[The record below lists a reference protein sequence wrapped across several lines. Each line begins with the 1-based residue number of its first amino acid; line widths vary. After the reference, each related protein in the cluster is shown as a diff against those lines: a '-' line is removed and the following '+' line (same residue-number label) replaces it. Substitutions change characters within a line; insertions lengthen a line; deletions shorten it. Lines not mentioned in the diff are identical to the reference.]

1 MARSRLS
8 RRVNLFLRCATLVA
22 LLLSASA
29 PARATDVIVRVSGI
43 IGSAGVVRM
52 AVCLPAE
59 YAERHCTHGAATPSR
74 PGTIEASVPGV
85 PPGRYAVIAH
95 HDRTGDGVVH
105 TNWLGIPLDGVGV
118 SRNATGRFGPPSFD
132 QVALDIT
139 GSRFVVDIV
148 LRQEPAE

>member
-1 MARSRLS
+1 M
-8 RRVNLFLRCATLVA
+8 NLFLRRAALVA
-22 LLLSASA
+22 ALLSASA

-43 IGSAGVVRM
+43 IGSAGVVRV

-59 YAERHCTHGAATPSR
+59 YVARHCARGAAIPSR
-74 PGTIEASVPGV
+74 PGTIEATVPSV

-132 QVALDIT
+132 EVALEIAGPKYLVDIT
-139 GSRFVVDIV
+139 